1 MQCEEIGNR
10 DIWKKS
16 WHDKTPDADEKGR
29 VYAGPY
35 HPPNGKKT
43 SSEPT
48 DKHTWHGVLGPDTI
62 EPGALCSQKRKD
74 VPHRAPYL
82 AKAREGGKVGTP
94 TSYRNWLLLEVTG

>member
-1 MQCEEIGNR
+1 M
-10 DIWKKS
+10 K
-16 WHDKTPDADEKGR
+16 KGR

-48 DKHTWHGVLGPDTI
+48 DKHTWHRVLGPDRI

-74 VPHRAPYL
+74 VSHRAPYL
-82 AKAREGGKVGTP
+82 AKAREEGQVGTP
-94 TSYRNWLLLEVTG
+94 TGYRNWLLLEVTG